1 MKNRKIWN
9 GLAIAVTG
17 AMLMAGPVAAASAD
31 EISLEY
37 NDKRYILEDEALAPE
52 DWESMTDEEKEAYLE
67 ALLENHED
75 QVTVKSLKTPVPAP
89 SEAEEGSGEA
99 IVPAEGVIP
108 EATEGVETAPVGDEE
123 PAGDSAA
130 EESPA
135 EDSTAEDSAA
145 EEDAA
150 EDSTAEDS
158 SVEDSTAE
166 ESPAEDSTAEDST
179 VEDSTTEESPA
190 EDSTAEESP
199 VEDSAAEESPSEDST
214 AEDSTVEDSTTEESP
229 SEDSTAEDSAA
240 ENSTGENGAD
250 VTVETAD
257 AADTA
262 ADGTLT
268 APVDL
273 GTPLVGAVSAPELES
288 EEDEAALNGTSF
300 NKAGPGSTELVG
312 KVDEVVTGSGTGG
325 SSAGSGASAGSAG
338 NASQGGTGSSALVS
352 QGSSQGSVVTQT
364 GTTTA
369 KPTDTGKKTTNP
381 QTGDGSGVGRY
392 AMMALAAGA
401 AGASAVFG
409 RRKERQETGKN
420 S

>member
-123 PAGDSAA
+123 PAGDS
-130 EESPA
+130 
-135 EDSTAEDSAA
+135 
-145 EEDAA
+145 
-150 EDSTAEDS
+150 
-158 SVEDSTAE
+158 TAE
-166 ESPAEDSTAEDST
+166 ESPA
-179 VEDSTTEESPA
+179 
-190 EDSTAEESP
+190 
-199 VEDSAAEESPSEDST
+199 
-214 AEDSTVEDSTTEESP
+214 
-229 SEDSTAEDSAA
+229 EDSTAEDSAA

-352 QGSSQGSVVTQT
+352 QGSSQGSAVTQT

>member
-123 PAGDSAA
+123 PAGDSTA

-150 EDSTAEDS
+150 EDITAEDS
-158 SVEDSTAE
+158 AAEEDAAEDSAAE

-179 VEDSTTEESPA
+179 VEDST
-190 EDSTAEESP
+190 
-199 VEDSAAEESPSEDST
+199 

-229 SEDSTAEDSAA
+229 AEDSTAEDSAA

-352 QGSSQGSVVTQT
+352 QGSSQGSAVTQT

-381 QTGDGSGVGRY
+381 KTGDGSGVGRY

-401 AGASAVFG
+401 VGASAVFG

>member
-179 VEDSTTEESPA
+179 AEESPAEDSAVEESPTEDSTAEDSAAEESPA

-199 VEDSAAEESPSEDST
+199 AEDSA
-214 AEDSTVEDSTTEESP
+214 VEDN
-229 SEDSTAEDSAA
+229 AA
-240 ENSTGENGAD
+240 ENSTGANGAD

>member
-166 ESPAEDSTAEDST
+166 ESPAEDSA
-179 VEDSTTEESPA
+179 VEDN
-190 EDSTAEESP
+190 
-199 VEDSAAEESPSEDST
+199 
-214 AEDSTVEDSTTEESP
+214 
-229 SEDSTAEDSAA
+229 AA
-240 ENSTGENGAD
+240 ENSTGANGAD

-273 GTPLVGAVSAPELES
+273 GTPLVGAVSAPDLES

-352 QGSSQGSVVTQT
+352 QGSSQGSAVTQT

>member
-17 AMLMAGPVAAASAD
+17 SMLMAGPVAAASAD

-135 EDSTAEDSAA
+135 
-145 EEDAA
+145 
-150 EDSTAEDS
+150 
-158 SVEDSTAE
+158 
-166 ESPAEDSTAEDST
+166 
-179 VEDSTTEESPA
+179 
-190 EDSTAEESP
+190 
-199 VEDSAAEESPSEDST
+199 
-214 AEDSTVEDSTTEESP
+214 
-229 SEDSTAEDSAA
+229 EDSTAEDSAA

>member
-123 PAGDSAA
+123 PAGDSTT

-179 VEDSTTEESPA
+179 AEESPA

-199 VEDSAAEESPSEDST
+199 AEDSAAEESPAEDSAAVDSTAEESPTEDST
-214 AEDSTVEDSTTEESP
+214 AEDSA
-229 SEDSTAEDSAA
+229 AEDNAA

-250 VTVETAD
+250 ETVETAD

-338 NASQGGTGSSALVS
+338 NASQVGTGSSALVS
-352 QGSSQGSVVTQT
+352 QGSSQGSAVTQT

-381 QTGDGSGVGRY
+381 QTGDGSGVGCY